1 MTDAPTITFSPEGLQ
16 AEISLWLRMKQMG
29 NMLPKDGV
37 CVEEFVLKHG
47 RSWTA
52 AQRPKG
58 WRRKEMKQ
66 CFANSQ
72 RTLIER
78 WWAGDESLTY
88 VEGFAYHGKLGTTF
102 KVHHGWLVDEEG
114 RVIDLTWECPE
125 SSIYFGVPFQT
136 EYVKQQASTSGMWA
150 TLLYH
155 EWTDF
160 ELLRGITPIA
170 EALKPWPSS

>member
-1 MTDAPTITFSPEGLQ
+1 MSETLTVSLTDQNLHREIGLMLELKRRGGMTPTAGMC
-16 AEISLWLRMKQMG
+16 A
-29 NMLPKDGV
+29 
-37 CVEEFVLKHG
+37 EEFVLAHG
-47 RSWTA
+47 RAWTA
-52 AQRPKG
+52 QKRPKG
-58 WRRKEMKQ
+58 WRKGEIKQ

-72 RTLIER
+72 KKLVEH

-102 KVHHGWLVDEEG
+102 KVHHGWLVDGEG

-160 ELLRGITPIA
+160 ELLRGITPVA
-170 EALKPWPSS
+170 EALKPWLSS